1 MKRSVATALAVIGL
15 CIVPVLG
22 IAAPVTAPFSQ
33 QRPPPRP
40 PELRPPMP
48 DGAGK
53 TEPRNAAPSPAA
65 APGPAK
71 ADSAETPAGQSS
83 CLSALAAITGNK
95 VKPAVP
101 AGPDN
106 DPACRISDPVRVE
119 ALAIRGSGG
128 AAAVSFEPPPL
139 LSCAMARTLADW
151 LDRSVQPLA
160 RGHFD
165 RDLAGL
171 RVGGGH
177 ECRRRNRASAG
188 PVSEHAT
195 GQALDIFAFKLG
207 NGDNASQVVVEKPSG
222 LAQNRF
228 LDAVR
233 QSACGAFMTT
243 LGPGSDAAHANH
255 LHVDIQERRSRAS
268 RFCQ

>member
-1 MKRSVATALAVIGL
+1 M
-15 CIVPVLG
+15 
-22 IAAPVTAPFSQ
+22 AAPVTAPFSK

-40 PELRPPMP
+40 PELRPSIPV
-48 DGAGK
+48 GTENAG
-53 TEPRNAAPSPAA
+53 PRRTVPAPAA
-65 APGPAK
+65 AAPAPAK
-71 ADSAETPAGQSS
+71 ADGMAAQAGQNP
-83 CLSALAAITGNK
+83 CLTALAAIPGNRL
-95 VKPAVP
+95 KPAVA

-106 DPACRISDPVRVE
+106 DPACRVSEPVRVE
-119 ALAIRGSGG
+119 ALAIRGLGG
-128 AAAVSFEPPPL
+128 AATVSFDPPPL
-139 LSCAMARTLADW
+139 LSCAMARTLAEW

-160 RGHFD
+160 RGHFE
-165 RDLAGL
+165 RDLAAL

-207 NGDNASQVVVEKPSG
+207 SGENASQVVVEKPSG

-233 QSACGAFMTT
+233 QSACGTFMTV